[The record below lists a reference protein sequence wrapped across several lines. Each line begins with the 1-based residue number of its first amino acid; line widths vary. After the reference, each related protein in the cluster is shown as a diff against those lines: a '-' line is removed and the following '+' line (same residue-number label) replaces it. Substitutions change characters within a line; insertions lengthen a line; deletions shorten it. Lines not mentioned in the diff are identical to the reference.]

1 MSDIADTN
9 IVINNS
15 DPIIIPAT
23 AEKTFPNFWVSKII
37 MDTPSKEGGKVYI
50 ELNPYNAETKEILNQ
65 TERVFIQDFW
75 SKSKEIPEISIAI
88 QAILTAVNAI
98 KNN

>member
-1 MSDIADTN
+1 MLIENTN
-9 IVINNS
+9 PIVI
-15 DPIIIPAT
+15 PASE
-23 AEKTFPNFWVSKII
+23 EKTFPNFWVSKII
-37 MDTPSKEGGKVYI
+37 MDTPSREEGKVYI

-75 SKSKEIPEISIAI
+75 SKSEEVPEISIAM